1 MHTVAM
7 GYSVNFSFTKA
18 FSPASRRGA
27 MEHTCIDFRFQVLVA
42 VNWAIEATSCRHGTF
57 MLPSEY
63 LLFWGQL
70 FPNRQAL
77 YLIETLKSI
86 FYKHLLGETVPFHV
100 QYF

>member
-1 MHTVAM
+1 MPTWYIYVAI
-7 GYSVNFSFTKA
+7 GIFA
-18 FSPASRRGA
+18 
-27 MEHTCIDFRFQVLVA
+27 
-42 VNWAIEATSCRHGTF
+42 
-57 MLPSEY
+57 
-63 LLFWGQL
+63 FWGQL